1 MGIYEAFLQVPPVSE
16 TSIFLRVSPVVSP
29 YGSKSRSG
37 CLSCVSLGTHEFHTM
52 FNTEPVLR
60 VGAGCVYPIEE
71 ETPVSLLV
79 KGSEPTRQRNGVR
92 LQVRTGC

>member
-1 MGIYEAFLQVPPVSE
+1 MKPSSRS
-16 TSIFLRVSPVVSP
+16 SIFRRVAPVVSP
-29 YGSKSRSG
+29 YGSKSRSV
-37 CLSCVSLGTHEFHTM
+37 CLSRVSLGTHEFHTM

-60 VGAGCVYPIEE
+60 VGVGCVYLIEE

-92 LQVRTGC
+92 LQVRIGC